1 MLLTIRQAAAAGYAS
16 EGTLRKL
23 VKTGKIPAL
32 MAGNRAY
39 IARSVLESL
48 GGEEEYLLKNDTK
61 LITTK
66 IQKVKTHTISTM
78 KFVKTSSK
86 GKIIS
91 QKNKKHSS
99 NGAYWLIT
107 LNLEN

>member
-1 MLLTIRQAAAAGYAS
+1 MIATGFSSKVILKINLPAGYH
-16 EGTLRKL
+16 G
-23 VKTGKIPAL
+23 
-32 MAGNRAY
+32 AY
-39 IARSVLESL
+39 IAPISENK
-48 GGEEEYLLKNDTK
+48 GEEEYLLKNDTK

-107 LNLEN
+107 LNLETET

>member
-1 MLLTIRQAAAAGYAS
+1 MEKTIVPVPTEKLQITKIDDPNKIQPAGYH
-16 EGTLRKL
+16 G
-23 VKTGKIPAL
+23 
-32 MAGNRAY
+32 AY
-39 IARSVLESL
+39 IDPISENK
-48 GGEEEYLLKNDTK
+48 GEEEYLLKNDTK